1 LLTYENTIFVL
12 IVYNDNFDMYKY
24 IGRVAGGRFGMRAGS
39 RLYSTSFRTQISSN
53 LAKTAV
59 GTTVGIIGLAVALTM
74 NSTTISNEI
83 DPEKLELAKQQA
95 FKKVQE
101 QSASKA
107 GGKAD
112 EEKATSGEEES
123 QAAAFNPETGEIN
136 WDCPCLGGMAHGPC
150 GEEFKEA
157 FSCFVYSEE
166 EPKGIDCIKKFE
178 NMRNCF
184 RQYPEHYKEEL
195 YDDDDQSDAS
205 AQPAAAEPVETAEV
219 VAEPAA
225 STSEIIEVASEPEP
239 ASEPVVES
247 SVPET
252 VEGESTEA

>member
-1 LLTYENTIFVL
+1 
-12 IVYNDNFDMYKY
+12 MYKY

-101 QSASKA
+101 QSVSKV
-107 GGKAD
+107 GGKAGED
-112 EEKATSGEEES
+112 KTSGSGEEEES

-157 FSCFVYSEE
+157 FSCFVYSED

-205 AQPAAAEPVETAEV
+205 APVTDAGSEPAVEVAAEPV
-219 VAEPAA
+219 A
-225 STSEIIEVASEPEP
+225 STPENEAVP
-239 ASEPVVES
+239 EPVVEIA
-247 SVPET
+247 VEPVVEAVVEPVVETIVEPVVETIVET
-252 VEGESTEA
+252 VNDESTEA